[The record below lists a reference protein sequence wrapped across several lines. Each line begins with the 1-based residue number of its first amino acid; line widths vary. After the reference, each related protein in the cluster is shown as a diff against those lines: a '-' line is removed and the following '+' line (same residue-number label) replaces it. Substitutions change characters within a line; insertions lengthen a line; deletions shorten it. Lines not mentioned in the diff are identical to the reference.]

1 MHPDKKTY
9 NDGVYNISN
18 EEYHAAN
25 GISRS
30 QLMLFDKSPYHFWYE
45 CISGLKEKEKPTE
58 SMIIGNAFHTL
69 LLEPHTYSNY
79 FCMKPEIEK
88 LPELERL
95 KDVGREEYDRQ
106 KEQRTLQSEINKALL
121 ATFEIESTNKTVIT
135 KKQYDKALKMAELV
149 RNHEIVDTLLNES
162 VFEQSIFWTDKET
175 GIQFKVRPDIWSQKM
190 VVDVKTSQDAG
201 DYAFTRSAL
210 KYGYYLQAG
219 MIYEACQSIGKK
231 FDMFVHLV
239 VEKEEPHVPS
249 VFVMH
254 EESLQF
260 GIDQFQLYKQKLKA
274 CCDSNKWPGYPV
286 KELTVPKYAL
296 VNDEE

>member
-1 MHPDKKTY
+1 MNPDKKTY
-9 NDGVYNISN
+9 KDGIYNISN

-45 CISGLKEKEKPTE
+45 CISGLATKREATPA
-58 SMIIGNAFHTL
+58 MIIGAAFHTL
-69 LLEPHTYSNY
+69 LLEPDLFDKEYITTPNIDRRTT
-79 FCMKPEIEK
+79 KGK
-88 LPELERL
+88 
-95 KDVGREEYDRQ
+95 EEYADFLTR
-106 KEQRTLQSEINKALL
+106 SEGKIIISHDQYLKAH
-121 ATFEIESTNKTVIT
+121 
-135 KKQYDKALKMAELV
+135 KMADLV
-149 RNHEIVDTLLNES
+149 RQHEIVDTLLNES

-201 DYAFTRSAL
+201 EYSFTRSSL

-219 MIYEACQSIGKK
+219 MIYEACQNIGKK

-274 CCDSNKWPGYPV
+274 CLDSNKWPGYPV
-286 KELTVPKYAL
+286 QELTVPKYASFD
-296 VNDEE
+296 NNKEE

>member
-1 MHPDKKTY
+1 MNPDKKTY
-9 NDGVYNISN
+9 NDGIYNISN

-45 CISGLKEKEKPTE
+45 CISGLATKREATPA
-58 SMIIGNAFHTL
+58 MIIGAAFHTL
-69 LLEPHTYSNY
+69 LLEPDLFDKEYIITPNIDRRTT
-79 FCMKPEIEK
+79 KGK
-88 LPELERL
+88 
-95 KDVGREEYDRQ
+95 EEYADFLMKSQ
-106 KEQRTLQSEINKALL
+106 GKIIISHDHFLKAH
-121 ATFEIESTNKTVIT
+121 
-135 KKQYDKALKMAELV
+135 KMADLV
-149 RNHEIVDTLLNES
+149 RQHEIVDTLLNES

-201 DYAFTRSAL
+201 EYSFTRSSL

-219 MIYEACQSIGKK
+219 MIYEACQNIGKK

-274 CCDSNKWPGYPV
+274 CLDSNKWPGYPV
-286 KELTVPKYAL
+286 QELTVPKYASFD
-296 VNDEE
+296 NNKEE